1 MTLKTGIMAGVV
13 STLKVFKI
21 LIVGIFFNTNREK
34 EHGHEMFYFTF
45 SLFKGSCKLS
55 SEFIEVYPV
64 ELTAVEPK
72 ISIKAVC

>member
-21 LIVGIFFNTNREK
+21 LIVGFFVTNREK

-64 ELTAVEPK
+64 ELIAVEPK